1 MNKLFAAISVLAFFV
16 IVVMM
21 FMFSPTE
28 VGALGIFVFF
38 VLCYAF
44 FLGLAVNI
52 CKLFLVLANKVKKNG
67 IAGIEKK
74 SYKYG
79 LVLAVAPE
87 LLIILNTGGT
97 IGVMQIITIVV
108 AEFLLW
114 FIVSHLHV

>member
-52 CKLFLVLANKVKKNG
+52 CKLFLVLAKKVKK
-67 IAGIEKK
+67 ILSKIPQAQRKTTKK
-74 SYKYG
+74 INKKNRNDRNFLFG
-79 LVLAVAPE
+79 
-87 LLIILNTGGT
+87 NTGNCFT
-97 IGVMQIITIVV
+97 CLVI
-108 AEFLLW
+108 
-114 FIVSHLHV
+114 

>member
-44 FLGLAVNI
+44 FLGLAD
-52 CKLFLVLANKVKKNG
+52 KVKKNG

-97 IGVMQIITIVV
+97 IGVMQIIAIVV